1 MATSPTFYTTAVASQ
16 VQISTANTN
25 RDGSGVV
32 GTVIQGVAA
41 GTLIRKVTAKAVGTT
56 TAGMIRYFVS
66 YDNGVTKRLI
76 KEIAVT
82 AITPNGT
89 TQAFE
94 SVWTPERDL
103 LLPDASAYLYAA
115 THNNEQFNIIAEGY
129 KG

>member
-1 MATSPTFYTTAVASQ
+1 MATSPTFYTTVTTSQ

-25 RDGSGVV
+25 RDGTGAM

-41 GTLIRKVTAKAVGTT
+41 GTLIRKITIKAVGNT
-56 TAGMIRYFVS
+56 TAGMIRIFVS

-82 AITPNGT
+82 AITPSGT
-89 TQAFE
+89 TAAFE
-94 SVWTPERDL
+94 ATWTPERDL
-103 LLPDASAYLYAA
+103 FLPDATSYVYAS
-115 THNNEQFNIIAEGY
+115 THNNEQFNVFAEGF